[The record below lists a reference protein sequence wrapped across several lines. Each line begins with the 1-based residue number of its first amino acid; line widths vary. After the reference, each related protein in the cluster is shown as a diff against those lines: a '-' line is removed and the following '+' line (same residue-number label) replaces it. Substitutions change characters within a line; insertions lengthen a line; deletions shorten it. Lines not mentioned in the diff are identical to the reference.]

1 MIESYRFGLIIIDG
15 KEYSSDVIIYPDHV
29 NSHWW
34 RREGHRL
41 VPEDIPEIIKQKPEI
56 LVVGTGEPGLM
67 KVPPPTAQYIK
78 AKGIRLIVEKTR
90 KAWRTYNDLSKS
102 SRVIAVFH
110 LTC

>member
-1 MIESYRFGLIIIDG
+1 MIESYTFGAIVIDG
-15 KEYSSDVIIYPDHV
+15 KSYSSDIIIYPDHID
-29 NSHWW
+29 SHWW
-34 RREGHRL
+34 RKEGHRL
-41 VPEDIPEIIKQKPEI
+41 APEDIQEIVKQKPEI

-67 KVPPPTAQYIK
+67 KVPSPTANYIR

-102 SRVIAVFH
+102 SRVIGAFH